1 MKITHT
7 FFNSC
12 YNLFT
17 KSCSYVILDIVSFD
31 FVILFICLFFLFCRH
46 LHLKNAFRFEI
57 DFDYGIDERNYHIHT
72 VFGLSFC

>member
-12 YNLFT
+12 YDLFT

-31 FVILFICLFFLFCRH
+31 FVIVVFLFCRH
-46 LHLKNAFRFEI
+46 LHLRNGFRFEI

-72 VFGLSFC
+72 VFGLSCY